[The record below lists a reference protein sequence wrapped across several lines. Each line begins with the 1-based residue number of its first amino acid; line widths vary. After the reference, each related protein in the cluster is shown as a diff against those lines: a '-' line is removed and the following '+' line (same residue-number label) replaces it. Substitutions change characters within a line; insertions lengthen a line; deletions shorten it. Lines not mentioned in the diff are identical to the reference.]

1 MTIENIIAVVNTAK
15 TKEFKVV
22 VNGNVEKKRLFV
34 SSRGELCEYI
44 KRSKRYGYP
53 LNDYQ
58 VCHWE
63 SITPCKQTD
72 DLTKI
77 KNFMNKV
84 VKYLNKSGM
93 WSMIKT
99 DYEIILAQGDDFL
112 ADLINS
118 SWTDKRDKL
127 HKLAVSLG
135 RDSLSFHCDSIV
147 DTARKGIKSVNYDRY
162 GREIYKPIVKSAI
175 ENKTT
180 TMHKWRKGYDNSVE
194 VRMNND
200 ILCGWYCEEYKDC
213 GNGHYYLLLDECHAF
228 FYEND

>member
-1 MTIENIIAVVNTAK
+1 MTRQEIIAIVENAK
-15 TKEFKVV
+15 TKDFNVF
-22 VNGNVEKKRLFV
+22 VNGKTEKKRLFV
-34 SSRGELCEYI
+34 SSSGDLCEYI

-58 VCHWE
+58 LCSWE

-77 KNFMNKV
+77 KNFMKKV
-84 VKYLNKSGM
+84 VKYLNQSGM
-93 WSMIKT
+93 WSNIKE

-112 ADLINS
+112 TDLINS
-118 SWTDKRDKL
+118 SWTNKRDKL

-162 GREIYKPIVKSAI
+162 TKEIYKPILKDAI
-175 ENKTT
+175 TNKKTSQYA
-180 TMHKWRKGYDNSVE
+180 WRKGYDNSIE
-194 VRMNND
+194 VGMRED
-200 ILCGWYCEEYKDC
+200 VFCGWYSEEYRGC
-213 GNGHYYLLLDECHAF
+213 GNGHYYLLLDDCHAY